1 MSQQIGARKVKRAVL
16 WTGFALFLLLGAF
29 MAIMFLMSWSMMRT
43 KLLNVYT
50 AALIN
55 VQPVSKAELATE
67 LQKLL
72 WRRGESWNAL
82 DKSTQTARRNE
93 ALETLIDEHLIRER
107 ALSSSASSNGA
118 KPAFQQFLKQFE
130 GETWRDRITAQGL
143 TEEALRKQII
153 NETQQ
158 RNALETLLVTAM
170 TKTSDDEARAWFA
183 AHQSAMVIPE
193 RLHARH
199 LFLCGNDKEKP
210 DRTADIQSIYQQLS
224 SSTGFQPESSQNTG
238 RMPVPLSELIAKYSE
253 DDNNRL
259 HDGDLGWFSR
269 DRVPADFA
277 EQVFALPIGKVSPPF
292 QTKLGWHL
300 VLVVEKRP
308 ARLPTYEEAKDEIV
322 AKLDDEKRQAALQT
336 ILKDLRR
343 DAKITRNEHVISAV
357 VPPTE

>member
-1 MSQQIGARKVKRAVL
+1 MKRFGQLCCLLIVLDALAMVWPMACSAIKTIGLKAGMAVSISGKVITR
-16 WTGFALFLLLGAF
+16 
-29 MAIMFLMSWSMMRT
+29 
-43 KLLNVYT
+43 ND
-50 AALIN
+50 
-55 VQPVSKAELATE
+55 LAKS
-67 LQKLL
+67 LRSLL
-72 WRRGESWNAL
+72 WRRGESWNDL
-82 DKSTQTARRNE
+82 DESTQTARRNE
-93 ALETLIDEHLIRER
+93 ALEMLINEHLIRER
-107 ALSSSASSNGA
+107 ALSSNASSNGA
-118 KPAFQQFLKQFE
+118 EPAFQQSLKQFE

-143 TEEALRKQII
+143 TEEALRIRVST
-153 NETQQ
+153 ETQQ
-158 RNALETLLVTAM
+158 RNALEASLVTAM

-210 DRTADIQSIYQQLS
+210 DRTADIQPIYQKLS
-224 SSTGFQPESSQNTG
+224 AAETFSS
-238 RMPVPLSELIAKYSE
+238 LIAKYSE

-277 EQVFALPIGKVSPPF
+277 EHVFALPIGKVSPPF
-292 QTKLGWHL
+292 QTKLGWHI

-308 ARLPTYEEAKDEIV
+308 ARLPTYEEAKDEIF
-322 AKLDDEKRQAALQT
+322 AKLRDEKRQAALQ
-336 ILKDLRR
+336 IIIKDLRR